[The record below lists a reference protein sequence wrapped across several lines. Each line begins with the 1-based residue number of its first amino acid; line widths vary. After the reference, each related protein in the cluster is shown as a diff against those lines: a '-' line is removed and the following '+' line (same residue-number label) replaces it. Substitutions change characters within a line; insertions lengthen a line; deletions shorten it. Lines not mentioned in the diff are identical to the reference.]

1 MLVEALLKEELLLIK
16 MRVDRQD
23 FFRVNYHNFKKKLK

>member
-1 MLVEALLKEELLLIK
+1 MLVEVLLKEELLPIK

-23 FFRVNYHNFKKKLK
+23 FFKANYHNFRKKLK